1 MVCTDL
7 LVHIGVDPPLALQ
20 PLLGDPAEL
29 LLGALVP
36 LQQGAVRVLVA
47 GVVCRGSQPME
58 RGLSTKERGPKALGQ
73 RPDVCFCLSPPLP
86 RDKRDNTGLLST
98 YASHPEQKLA

>member
-7 LVHIGVDPPLALQ
+7 LVHVGVDPPLALQ
-20 PLLGDPAEL
+20 PLLGDPAKL

-47 GVVCRGSQPME
+47 GVMCRGSQPME

-73 RPDVCFCLSPPLP
+73 RPEVCFCLSLPLP
-86 RDKRDNTGLLST
+86 SDKRDSMD
-98 YASHPEQKLA
+98 H